1 MANNHRL
8 GNLLK
13 LSIKIAVTGISL
25 WFVSRKIDYALLYKT
40 FLSTRPGWL
49 LPATILFLLS
59 KIVSS
64 YRLNL
69 FFRSIH
75 LGLSEKTNLQ
85 LYWLGMFY
93 NIFLPGGIG
102 GDGYKIYVLNKK
114 FKIPVKKLF
123 SAVLLDRISGLMAL
137 FFLTALLF
145 VITFTKLSY
154 IFIAI
159 SLIVTGILLLHFIY
173 EKFFHAFAG
182 VFYKTNIQGLA
193 VQLLQVLCAWCLL
206 KSTGIESG
214 HPAYLLVFLFSSV
227 VAVIPFTIGGL
238 GARELTFLLAS
249 QKLGL
254 NAEQA
259 VAVSLWFYII
269 TLLVSLAGV
278 VWIYRSPFQTETV
291 SS

>member
-1 MANNHRL
+1 MGNNHRL
-8 GNLLK
+8 RNLLK
-13 LSIKIAVTGISL
+13 LTIKIAVTGISL
-25 WFVSRKIDYALLYKT
+25 WFVFRKIDYAVLYKT
-40 FLSTRPGWL
+40 FLTTRPGWM
-49 LPATILFLLS
+49 LPATLLFLLS

-69 FFRSIH
+69 FFRCIH
-75 LGLSEKTNLQ
+75 LRLSERTNLR

-114 FKIPVKKLF
+114 FNTPVKKLF
-123 SAVLLDRISGLMAL
+123 NAVLLDRISGLMAL
-137 FFLTALLF
+137 FFLSALLF

-154 IFIAI
+154 IFVAI
-159 SLIVTGILLLHFIY
+159 SLIIAGALLLFFIY
-173 EKFFHAFAG
+173 KKFFSGFAG

-214 HPAYLLVFLFSSV
+214 HPAYLLVFLLSSV

-254 NAEQA
+254 NAEL
-259 VAVSLWFYII
+259 AVSVSFWFYII
-269 TLLVSLAGV
+269 TLLVSFAGI
-278 VWIYRSPFQTETV
+278 VWVYRSPFQTETV